1 MSRIEQIIGRAVRN
15 FSHKKLPFEKRN
27 VEIFMYGTLLENNT
41 EEAADLYIYRV
52 AEYKAVQIGKVS
64 RILKETAIDCIIN
77 HDQTNFTQDIMSTY
91 AEGIVTQE
99 LSNGMEIDDFKIGDA
114 PYSASCDYMENCNY
128 SCYPDKKIED
138 LKEDTYNEAFIMM
151 NSEKIM
157 QKIRMLMNE
166 RFFYKKSNLIM
177 YINTPKPYPLVQI
190 YAALTQLIED
200 NNEFII
206 DKYGRSGHLINIGE
220 YYLFQPSELKNH
232 DISIFDRSVP
242 IDFKHS
248 MVNFEIKPE
257 TEITKQVV
265 DKRKLLV
272 MDEEF
277 KIEPIL
283 TKDSEIIKEI
293 KEKFDIA
300 IHFARS
306 GEKIPRGDENWYKHC
321 GTTMR
326 KLIKE
331 GIPETDVLS
340 FLVEHIVDMLLY
352 KEKVELLN
360 YLYSLE
366 EIQDESLD
374 KIMKTYLDSQIIT
387 TKRTIGIILFT
398 IEKRKIMIFNRTTSK
413 WIDAEPED
421 EIDIANEAAKKFK
434 IPEGLQF
441 NTLVGFID
449 NEKSNRYLVFKTKQ
463 TDAKRNT
470 GARCDEAVKG
480 KKIQLLN
487 LIVGEEKYTSENTK
501 GIVQSELC
509 SLQEF
514 LLRYYN
520 KIQKNNKL
528 WFLNFELARLYK
540 F

>member
-1 MSRIEQIIGRAVRN
+1 
-15 FSHKKLPFEKRN
+15 
-27 VEIFMYGTLLENNT
+27 
-41 EEAADLYIYRV
+41 
-52 AEYKAVQIGKVS
+52 
-64 RILKETAIDCIIN
+64 
-77 HDQTNFTQDIMSTY
+77 MSTY

-157 QKIRMLMNE
+157 QKIRMLFKE
-166 RFFYKKSNLIM
+166 QFFYKKINLIM
-177 YINTPKPYPLVQI
+177 HINTPKPYPLVQI

-265 DKRKLLV
+265 NKRKLHV

-283 TKDSEIIKEI
+283 AKDSEIIKEI
-293 KEKFDIA
+293 KMKFDMA
-300 IHFARS
+300 VHYARS

-331 GIPETDVLS
+331 GLPETDVLS

-352 KEKVELLN
+352 KEKIELLN
-360 YLYSLE
+360 YLYSLD

-398 IEKRKIMIFNRTTSK
+398 IEKRKIMIFNRTISK

-449 NEKSNRYLVFKTKQ
+449 NEN
-463 TDAKRNT
+463 
-470 GARCDEAVKG
+470 
-480 KKIQLLN
+480 
-487 LIVGEEKYTSENTK
+487 
-501 GIVQSELC
+501 
-509 SLQEF
+509 
-514 LLRYYN
+514 
-520 KIQKNNKL
+520 
-528 WFLNFELARLYK
+528 
-540 F
+540 